1 MISKG
6 RDHGDLD
13 QVAAVDVVGSGWI
26 LNILKMIFTDQV
38 D

>member
-6 RDHGDLD
+6 GDHGDLD
-13 QVAAVDVVGSGWI
+13 QVAAVDVVRSGWI
-26 LNILKMIFTDQV
+26 LNVLKTIFTDQV